1 MKVRPISV
9 NEFRW
14 LKSAIDSADTWRGT
28 LTGNPDPGPLEEH
41 DNNIAEM
48 RAVLDR
54 MRAVNK
60 EYRNLRLLFE
70 RGQI

>member
-14 LKSAIDSADTWRGT
+14 LKSAIDSAAQQ
-28 LTGNPDPGPLEEH
+28 DPGAGTPEH
-41 DNNIAEM
+41 DNEIAEM
-48 RAVLDR
+48 RAVLER

>member
-14 LKSAIDSADTWRGT
+14 LKSASDGRDSLGSHTQDIDEYNSET
-28 LTGNPDPGPLEEH
+28 
-41 DNNIAEM
+41 AEM
-48 RAVLDR
+48 RAVLER

>member
-14 LKSAIDSADTWRGT
+14 LKSAIDTASEQGDFMAEGSELSALRNEIT
-28 LTGNPDPGPLEEH
+28 
-41 DNNIAEM
+41 EM
-48 RAVLDR
+48 RAVLER